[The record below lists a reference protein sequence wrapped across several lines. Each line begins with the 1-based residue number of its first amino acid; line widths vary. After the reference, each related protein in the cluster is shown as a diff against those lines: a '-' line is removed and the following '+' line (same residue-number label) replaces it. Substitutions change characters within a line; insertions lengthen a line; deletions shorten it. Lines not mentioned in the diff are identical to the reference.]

1 MLDRLT
7 SMRVFVK
14 AADLGSFTTAGVTL
28 GLTSQMVGKHVAALE
43 AKLGTPLLQRT
54 TRRQSLTEMGKHFYE
69 RCRVILAEVDEAY
82 ALAENSGRKPGGRLR
97 LSAPVGFGACRLAPI
112 LNDLLDLHLALEVEL
127 DLTDRYVDLVDEG
140 YDAVFRLGPISETT
154 LVARELVQHDQ
165 VACASPY
172 LARRGV
178 PDTPL
183 ELVDHDCLG
192 FVNWSGL
199 PYAEWRFG
207 RNGKMYPVQVRSR
220 FRVND
225 GRVLV
230 MAAVAGHGIILQPE
244 EVVADA
250 LDQGSLVRVLDD
262 FVAPSRTL
270 YLLHTSR
277 LPQPAKLQVLIDHLK
292 QAFPDP
298 RLRRPHEA
306 EPRSQSCR

>member
-14 AADLGSFTTAGVTL
+14 AAELGSFTAAGVTL

-54 TRRQSLTEMGKHFYE
+54 TRRQSLTEMGQHFYE
-69 RCRVILAEVDEAY
+69 RCRVILGEVEEAY
-82 ALAENSGRKPGGRLR
+82 ALAENSSRKPGGRLR
-97 LSAPVGFGACRLAPI
+97 LSAPVGFGACRLASI
-112 LNDLLDLHLALEVEL
+112 LNDLLDRHPALEVEL

-140 YDAVFRLGPISETT
+140 YDAVFRLGPISETM

-165 VACASPY
+165 VACASPAY

-207 RNGKMYPVQVRSR
+207 RKGKVYPVQVRSR

-230 MAAVAGHGIILQPE
+230 VAAIAGHGIILQPE
-244 EVVADA
+244 SVVAGA
-250 LDQGSLVRVLDD
+250 LAQGSLVRVLDN

-277 LPQPAKLQVLIDHLK
+277 LPQPAKLNVLINHLAR
-292 QAFPDP
+292 AFPASS
-298 RLRRPHEA
+298 LTA
-306 EPRSQSCR
+306 TTSI